1 MQTNI
6 FIDLG
11 QTIVSMKLRLGK
23 KVRYFRSQNHLD
35 RSSGSSLISVSNLVP
50 EQLDLVV
57 DLLFELVAGKALSS
71 VWFVHTS
78 KTTIVATTSRIR
90 LLKRK
95 LS

>member
-50 EQLDLVV
+50 EKLDLVPHV
-57 DLLFELVAGKALSS
+57 GFCS
-71 VWFVHTS
+71 
-78 KTTIVATTSRIR
+78 
-90 LLKRK
+90 
-95 LS
+95 